1 MGEWIWS
8 GPRRGT
14 RFPGAAIA
22 EEVLAG
28 TIRALRDRPRVRP
41 ARSASELDRFAESYE
56 LVSGYRVDRAY
67 LDRAQVLVAVRAG
80 RVVGGFA
87 LNVEPPFRTMA
98 RLPEAEQRRLAP
110 AFPTDDTVELTCVWL
125 APEARGHVS
134 SATLW
139 GKLVWH
145 ASRRRRTRVVFGTEV
160 DRLRRLYELTGP
172 ELLYEGDVRVDGQ
185 SRHGWVYAIAAGR
198 WPVVLLRVV
207 SWRRAKWPRP

>member
-1 MGEWIWS
+1 
-8 GPRRGT
+8 
-14 RFPGAAIA
+14 
-22 EEVLAG
+22 
-28 TIRALRDRPRVRP
+28 VRP
-41 ARSASELDRFAESYE
+41 ARSASELDRFAEGYE

-172 ELLYEGDVRVDGQ
+172 ELLYEGEVRVDGQ
-185 SRHGWVYAIAAGR
+185 VASRLGVRDRGGPLARCAAARGVVEVGEVAAAMSDRRTGIARGFRDVDAHCAR
-198 WPVVLLRVV
+198 
-207 SWRRAKWPRP
+207 

>member
-1 MGEWIWS
+1 MSESIWS

-14 RFPGAAIA
+14 RFPGTAIA
-22 EEVLAG
+22 GEVLTG

-41 ARSASELDRFAESYE
+41 ARSAFELDRFAEGYE
-56 LVSGYRVDRAY
+56 LASGYRVDRAY
-67 LDRAQVLVAVRAG
+67 LGRAQVLVAIRAG

-87 LNVEPPFRTMA
+87 LNVESPFRTMA
-98 RLPEAEQRRLAP
+98 RLPEADQRRLAP

-125 APEARGHVS
+125 APEARGRVA

-139 GKLVWH
+139 AKLVWH

-172 ELLYEGDVRVDGQ
+172 ELLYEGEVRVDGQ
-185 SRHGWVYAIAAGR
+185 SRHGWVYAIAASR

-207 SWRRAKWPRP
+207 SWRWARLPRS

>member
-14 RFPGAAIA
+14 AIA
-22 EEVLAG
+22 EEVLSA

-41 ARSASELDRFAESYE
+41 ARSASELDSFAKGYE
-56 LVSGYRVDRAY
+56 RASGYRVDRAY
-67 LDRAQVLVAVRAG
+67 LGRAEVLVSVRAG

-98 RLPEAEQRRLAP
+98 RLPPAEQRRLAP

-125 APEARGHVS
+125 APEARGRVA
-134 SATLW
+134 SASLW
-139 GKLVWH
+139 AKLVWH
-145 ASRRRRTRVVFGTEV
+145 ASRRQRARVVFGTEV

-172 ELLYEGDVRVDGQ
+172 ELLYEGEVRVDGQ

-207 SWRRAKWPRP
+207 SWRWAKWPRA